1 MTGTIVGEGT
11 HEELINNNQIYQ
23 EISESQKETMKE
35 Q

>member
-11 HEELINNNQIYQ
+11 LEELINNNQIYQ
-23 EISESQKETMKE
+23 EISESQKEVMKE

>member
-23 EISESQKETMKE
+23 EISESQKEVMKE